1 MAVAMGFP
9 GDKESTS
16 QHGRHRNSVQVWSL
30 GPEYPWRRKWLLAIL
45 AWKIPWAEV
54 GYSPWGCKESDTT
67 CLLNIHTRGDM
78 FGVLGN
84 AKFHV
89 LIIPFYISTNHRKVT
104 MVCPRPFKQLMLP
117 MLLFQPQGYGYFIL
131 MGMGC
136 FLCGFH
142 LLFSNGSWQASFL
155 CPFPLCMSTLVKHQF
170 MPSVHIIIGL
180 FFFFSFLSV
189 EFWVFFLC
197 STY

>member
-16 QHGRHRNSVQVWSL
+16 QHGRHRNSPVQVWSL

-45 AWKIPWAEV
+45 AWKIPWAEA

-78 FGVLGN
+78 FGVLSN

-117 MLLFQPQGYGYFIL
+117 MLLFQPQGYGYFMGIL
-131 MGMGC
+131 SSWVWGAFFVVFIC
-136 FLCGFH
+136 F
-142 LLFSNGSWQASFL
+142 FL
-155 CPFPLCMSTLVKHQF
+155 MAHDRHPFCAHF
-170 MPSVHIIIGL
+170 PSVCPLWWNI
-180 FFFFSFLSV
+180 SSCPLSI
-189 EFWVFFLC
+189 
-197 STY
+197 S